1 MAKVQI
7 ATVRNQ
13 VLLSMFTDF
22 ENFSIFK
29 PGPKREALVNAM
41 LDQLIAW
48 RGALK
53 MLRKTSVSIK

>member
-22 ENFSIFK
+22 ENLSIFK
-29 PGPKREALVNAM
+29 PGPKREALINAM